1 MADRVAELR
10 KKSRHC
16 RELANYSPAGVMR
29 TELAKMAAEF
39 ADQADKVDRLGD
51 HPEALQQ

>member
-16 RELANYSPAGVMR
+16 RELANFSPHGVMR
-29 TELAKMAAEF
+29 AELAKMASEF
-39 ADQADKVDRLGD
+39 ADEADKLERRGNRAK
-51 HPEALQQ
+51 ALEH